1 VRVLA
6 FRHVPFE
13 GLGYI
18 ETALES
24 RGIGFDYCD
33 LYLPDAQL
41 PDPSAYSGLIFMG
54 GPMSV
59 NDGLPYLAQEQTLIE
74 RAVAAGMPILGV
86 CLGSQLIAKTLGSRV
101 YRNQE
106 KEIGWFDL
114 HLTEAGRTDAVLGGL
129 SSPEHVFHWHSE
141 TFELPQKAE
150 RLAWSE
156 RTLQQAFR
164 YGAAVYALQF
174 HLEVT
179 PAMVLG
185 WCEEDHKSGAA
196 REVNAPLDPWTNHER
211 CRAAALAVFGAWCD
225 VVCGAAT
232 AMRR

>member
-1 VRVLA
+1 LA

-33 LYLPDAQL
+33 LYLPGAQL

-59 NDGLPYLAQEQTLIE
+59 NDGLPYLAEEQRLIQ
-74 RAVAAGMPILGV
+74 RAIPAGIPILGI
-86 CLGSQLIAKTLGSRV
+86 CLGSQLIAKALGARV
-101 YRNQE
+101 YRNRE
-106 KEIGWFDL
+106 KEIGWFDIQ
-114 HLTEAGRTDAVLGGL
+114 LTEAGRSDAVLESLG
-129 SSPEHVFHWHSE
+129 SSERLFHWHSE

-156 RTLQQAFR
+156 RTPQQAFR
-164 YGAAVYALQF
+164 YGGSVYALQF

-179 PAMVLG
+179 PAMIAE
-185 WCEEDHKSGAA
+185 WCEEDNKCGSA
-196 REVNAPLDPWTNHER
+196 REVNAPVDPWINHER
-211 CRAAALAVFGAWCD
+211 CLTAALAVFGAWCD
-225 VVCGAAT
+225 VVCASAT
-232 AMRR
+232 AMHR